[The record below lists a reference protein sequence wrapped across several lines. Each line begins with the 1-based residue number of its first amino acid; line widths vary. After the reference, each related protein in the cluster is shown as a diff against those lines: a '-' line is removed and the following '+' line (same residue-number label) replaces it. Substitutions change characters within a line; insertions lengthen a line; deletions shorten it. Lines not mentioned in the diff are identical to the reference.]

1 MQLTSRVTSVEPR
14 GTWNNGQRTFNKFQ
28 VTFANGD
35 NLSFLAV
42 KGFKGEVGENLTYKK
57 DEKNQTGK
65 VIYENNFSSGQQ
77 NYSPQQKSY
86 SAPQN
91 TGSKKEDTQTY
102 IIRQSMI
109 KAAIDYHALQAHG
122 HSSEEDII
130 RTARNFVTFIN
141 NG

>member
-1 MQLTSRVTSVEPR
+1 MQLTSRITTITPNGEWS
-14 GTWNNGQRTFNKFQ
+14 NGQRTFNKYR

-42 KGFKGEVGENLTYKK
+42 GDFKGQVGENLTYQKN
-57 DEKNQTGK
+57 ESNQTGK
-65 VIYENNFSSGQQ
+65 VVRENNYQQ
-77 NYSPQQKSY
+77 GNY

-91 TGSKKEDTQTY
+91 TQSKKEDTQTY

-122 HSSEEDII
+122 HTSENDVIN
-130 RTARNFVTFIN
+130 TARNFVTFIN

>member
-1 MQLTSRVTSVEPR
+1 MQLTSRITTIIPNGEWS
-14 GTWNNGQRTFNKFQ
+14 NGQRTFNKYR

-42 KGFKGEVGENLTYKK
+42 GDFKGEVGENLTYKK
-57 DEKNQTGK
+57 NESNQTGK
-65 VIYENNFSSGQQ
+65 IIRENSYQ
-77 NYSPQQKSY
+77 NQGSY
-86 SAPQN
+86 SAPQSS
-91 TGSKKEDTQTY
+91 GSKKEDTQTY

>member
-1 MQLTSRVTSVEPR
+1 MQLTSRITTITPNGEWS
-14 GTWNNGQRTFNKFQ
+14 NGQRTFNKYR

-35 NLSFLAV
+35 NLSFLAI
-42 KGFKGEVGENLTYKK
+42 GDFKGQVGDNLTYQKN
-57 DEKNQTGK
+57 ENNQTGK
-65 VIYENNFSSGQQ
+65 IIRENSYQ
-77 NYSPQQKSY
+77 NQGSY
-86 SAPQN
+86 SAPKN
-91 TGSKKEDTQTY
+91 TGAKKEDTQTY

>member
-1 MQLTSRVTSVEPR
+1 MQLTSRITTITPNGEWS
-14 GTWNNGQRTFNKFQ
+14 NGQRTFNKYR

-42 KGFKGEVGENLTYKK
+42 GDFKGQVGENLTYQKN
-57 DEKNQTGK
+57 ESNQTGK
-65 VIYENNFSSGQQ
+65 VVRENSFQ
-77 NYSPQQKSY
+77 NQGSY
-86 SAPQN
+86 SAPKSS
-91 TGSKKEDTQTY
+91 GSKEDTQTY

-122 HSSEEDII
+122 HTSENDVIN
-130 RTARNFVTFIN
+130 TARNFVNFIN

>member
-1 MQLTSRVTSVEPR
+1 MQLTSRITSITPNGE
-14 GTWNNGQRTFNKFQ
+14 WSNGQRTFNKYKL
-28 VTFANGD
+28 TFANGD

-42 KGFKGEVGENLTYKK
+42 GDFKGQVGENLTYQKN
-57 DEKNQTGK
+57 ESNQTGK
-65 VIYENNFSSGQQ
+65 VIRENNFQ
-77 NYSPQQKSY
+77 NQGSY
-86 SAPQN
+86 SAPAS

-122 HSSEEDII
+122 HASENDVIN
-130 RTARNFVTFIN
+130 TARNFVTFIN

>member
-1 MQLTSRVTSVEPR
+1 MQLTSRITTITPNGEWS
-14 GTWNNGQRTFNKFQ
+14 NGQRTFNKYR

-42 KGFKGEVGENLTYKK
+42 GDFKGQVGENLTYQKN
-57 DEKNQTGK
+57 ESNQTGK
-65 VIYENNFSSGQQ
+65 VVRENNYQ
-77 NYSPQQKSY
+77 NQGSY
-86 SAPQN
+86 SAPAN

-109 KAAIDYHALQAHG
+109 KAAIDYHALQGRQHI
-122 HSSEEDII
+122 SENDVIN
-130 RTARNFVTFIN
+130 TARNFVTFIN

>member
-1 MQLTSRVTSVEPR
+1 MQLTSRITTIIPNGEWS
-14 GTWNNGQRTFNKFQ
+14 NGQRTFNKYR

-42 KGFKGEVGENLTYKK
+42 GDFKGQVGENLTYQKN
-57 DEKNQTGK
+57 ESNQTGK
-65 VIYENNFSSGQQ
+65 VVRENGFQ
-77 NYSPQQKSY
+77 NQGSY
-86 SAPQN
+86 SAPK
-91 TGSKKEDTQTY
+91 GSGSKEDTQTY

-130 RTARNFVTFIN
+130 RTARNFVNFIN

>member
-1 MQLTSRVTSVEPR
+1 MQLTSRITTITPNGEWS
-14 GTWNNGQRTFNKFQ
+14 NGQRTFNKYR

-35 NLSFLAV
+35 NLSFLAI
-42 KGFKGEVGENLTYKK
+42 GDFKGQVGENLTYQKN
-57 DEKNQTGK
+57 ENNQTGK
-65 VIYENNFSSGQQ
+65 VIRENSYQ
-77 NYSPQQKSY
+77 NQGSY
-86 SAPQN
+86 SAPKN
-91 TGSKKEDTQTY
+91 TGAKKEDTQTY

-109 KAAIDYHALQAHG
+109 KAAIDYHSIQAHG

>member
-1 MQLTSRVTSVEPR
+1 MQLTSRITTITPNGEWS
-14 GTWNNGQRTFNKFQ
+14 NGQRTFNKYR

-42 KGFKGEVGENLTYKK
+42 GNFKGEVGENLTYQKN
-57 DEKNQTGK
+57 ENNQTGK
-65 VIYENNFSSGQQ
+65 VVRENGFQ
-77 NYSPQQKSY
+77 NQGSH
-86 SAPQN
+86 SAPQSS
-91 TGSKKEDTQTY
+91 GSKKEDTQTY

-122 HSSEEDII
+122 HTSENDVIN
-130 RTARNFVTFIN
+130 TARNFVTFIN

>member
-14 GTWNNGQRTFNKFQ
+14 GTWNNGQRTFNKYQ

-42 KGFKGEVGENLTYKK
+42 KEFKGQIGENLTYKK
-57 DEKNQTGK
+57 NESNSTGK
-65 VIYENNFSSGQQ
+65 VIYENQ
-77 NYSPQQKSY
+77 NEGSY

-91 TGSKKEDTQTY
+91 TQSKKEDTQTY

-122 HSSEEDII
+122 HTSENDII
-130 RTARNFVTFIN
+130 NTARNFVTFIN

>member
-1 MQLTSRVTSVEPR
+1 MQLTSRITTIAPNGEWS
-14 GTWNNGQRTFNKFQ
+14 NGQRTFNKYR

-42 KGFKGEVGENLTYKK
+42 GDFKGEVGENLTYKK
-57 DEKNQTGK
+57 NESNQTGK
-65 VIYENNFSSGQQ
+65 IIRENNYQ
-77 NYSPQQKSY
+77 NQGSY
-86 SAPQN
+86 SAPQS
-91 TGSKKEDTQTY
+91 TGGKKEDTQTY

-109 KAAIDYHALQAHG
+109 KAAIDYHALQSHG

>member
-1 MQLTSRVTSVEPR
+1 MQLTSRITTIAPNGEWS
-14 GTWNNGQRTFNKFQ
+14 NGQRTFNKYR

-42 KGFKGEVGENLTYKK
+42 GDFKGQVGENLTYQKN
-57 DEKNQTGK
+57 ESNQTGK
-65 VIYENNFSSGQQ
+65 VVRENNYQ
-77 NYSPQQKSY
+77 NQGSY
-86 SAPQN
+86 SAPQS

-109 KAAIDYHALQAHG
+109 KAAIDYHGLQPHG

>member
-1 MQLTSRVTSVEPR
+1 MQLTSRITTITPNGEWS
-14 GTWNNGQRTFNKFQ
+14 NGQRTFNKYI

-42 KGFKGEVGENLTYKK
+42 GDFKGQVGENLTYQKN
-57 DEKNQTGK
+57 ESNQTGK
-65 VIYENNFSSGQQ
+65 VVRENGFQ
-77 NYSPQQKSY
+77 NQGSY
-86 SAPQN
+86 SAPKSS
-91 TGSKKEDTQTY
+91 GSKEDTQTY

-130 RTARNFVTFIN
+130 RTARNFVNFIN

>member
-1 MQLTSRVTSVEPR
+1 MQLTSRITTITPNGEWS
-14 GTWNNGQRTFNKFQ
+14 NGQRTFNKYR

-42 KGFKGEVGENLTYKK
+42 GDFKGQVGENLTYQKN
-57 DEKNQTGK
+57 ESNQTGK
-65 VIYENNFSSGQQ
+65 VVRENTFQ
-77 NYSPQQKSY
+77 NQGSY
-86 SAPQN
+86 SAPQS
-91 TGSKKEDTQTY
+91 TQPKKEDTQTY

-122 HSSEEDII
+122 HSSEESII
-130 RTARNFVTFIN
+130 RTARNFVTLIN

>member
-1 MQLTSRVTSVEPR
+1 MQLTSRITTITPNGEWS
-14 GTWNNGQRTFNKFQ
+14 NGQRTFNKYR

-42 KGFKGEVGENLTYKK
+42 GDFKGQVGENLTYQKN
-57 DEKNQTGK
+57 ESNQTGK
-65 VIYENNFSSGQQ
+65 VVRENGFQNQGSYSSSKSSG
-77 NYSPQQKSY
+77 S
-86 SAPQN
+86 
-91 TGSKKEDTQTY
+91 KEDTQTY

-122 HSSEEDII
+122 HTSENDVIN
-130 RTARNFVTFIN
+130 TARNFVNFIN